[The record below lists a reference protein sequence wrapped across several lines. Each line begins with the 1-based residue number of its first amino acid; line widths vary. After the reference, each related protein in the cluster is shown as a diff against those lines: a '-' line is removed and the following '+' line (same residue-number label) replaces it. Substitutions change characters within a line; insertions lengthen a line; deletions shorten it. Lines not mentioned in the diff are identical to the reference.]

1 MQQIKDVLV
10 LVKLNI
16 CSLHQNWRYINLLI
30 YTNYQQLT
38 WNSRRELIEKH
49 KYWFPH
55 PDTSDTQGL
64 LSIGGTLEPGRIL
77 HAYSQGIFPWFEPGC
92 PILWWSPNPRL
103 ILNPN
108 EFKLSRSLKKSLNK
122 PFKFTIDQ
130 AFEKVITACAT
141 NSDREN
147 STWITKEMIQA
158 YTKLHEMGYAHS
170 FEVWFEEQ
178 LVGGLYGISLGKAF
192 FGESMFHTMTDASKL
207 AMNHLC
213 STMKDWE
220 FEFIDCQ
227 MPTTH
232 LLSLGAKIISRR
244 HFLHMLQL
252 SLAHPDK
259 IGLWH
264 EKDVHA

>member
-1 MQQIKDVLV
+1 MLV

-103 ILNPN
+103 I
-108 EFKLSRSLKKSLNK
+108 
-122 PFKFTIDQ
+122 
-130 AFEKVITACAT
+130 
-141 NSDREN
+141 
-147 STWITKEMIQA
+147 
-158 YTKLHEMGYAHS
+158 
-170 FEVWFEEQ
+170 
-178 LVGGLYGISLGKAF
+178 